1 MTESKTERWNPFY
14 LLLII
19 TSFAFVLTAL
29 AYAFVPILEQKA
41 REAGQAPPPSPIRD
55 SLRHDGWLWLICEGG
70 VIVLLSVLSMVL
82 DRLRRW
88 KKPPAEG

>member
-1 MTESKTERWNPFY
+1 MTKTQTERWNPFY
-14 LLLII
+14 LLLIV

-29 AYAFVPILEQKA
+29 AYVFVPILEQKA
-41 REAGQAPPPSPIRD
+41 GEAGQAPPHSPIRD
-55 SLRHDGWLWLICEGG
+55 SLRHDGWLWLLCEGG
-70 VIVLLSVLSMVL
+70 AIVLLSVLSMAV